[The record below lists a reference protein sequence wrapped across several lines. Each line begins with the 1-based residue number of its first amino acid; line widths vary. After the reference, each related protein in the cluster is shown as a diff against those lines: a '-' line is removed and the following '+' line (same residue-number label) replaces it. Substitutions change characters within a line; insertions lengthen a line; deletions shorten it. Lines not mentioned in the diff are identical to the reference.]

1 MSFRSDIPFIK
12 DARINGMAISLS
24 ELMKIVPKGLIQF
37 VTKIVPPLYVLIK
50 NPNRTPTTIPI
61 IIFI

>member
-37 VTKIVPPLYVLIK
+37 VTKIVPPLYAVSYTHL
-50 NPNRTPTTIPI
+50 TLPTSDLV
-61 IIFI
+61 